1 MIIYEN
7 GMIHYQ
13 PNTKE
18 KVVLLY
24 QICLSITARIK
35 ARLNRRLGCIK
46 LQNRLLFTR
55 VQKHSNNE
63 QQDLRQKRAHRKIKG
78 IVFYCVEFCNKQRMG
93 IESELQKFVGRKK
106 GMEWEVE
113 GERKMVWNKLWG
125 EELVPIWHYVR
136 LLQYKS
142 QSLYYM
148 LLSRVTSQNIT

>member
-1 MIIYEN
+1 VYEVEGEAFWKKKMMMMMMMMMIYEN

-35 ARLNRRLGCIK
+35 ARLNRRLGCVK

-55 VQKHSNNE
+55 VQKYSNDE

-78 IVFYCVEFCNKQRMG
+78 IVFYSVEFCNKQRMG

-106 GMEWEVE
+106 GMERERERLRQKEKWSEINC
-113 GERKMVWNKLWG
+113 GER
-125 EELVPIWHYVR
+125 IWW
-136 LLQYKS
+136 QYD
-142 QSLYYM
+142 
-148 LLSRVTSQNIT
+148 IT